1 MISVERLEK
10 IATDV
15 SFQPASVERVIRLI
29 DVLHEIANDR
39 ELGKLLALKGGTAL
53 NLFYLALDR
62 LSVDIDLNYVGAPD
76 REAMLRDSKIINTRL
91 PALLQSKGYEIG
103 RDPSG
108 EHAGGK
114 WRFRYVSAYQRPGTL
129 EVDVNYLFRTPFF
142 GWDRMNSAK
151 LGDYEAKNVGV
162 VDLHEIAAGKI
173 VALVARRASRD
184 LYDAWRLMQNENI
197 DWAQVKV
204 GALAIGA
211 ASRNLDWRT
220 VSLKDYNYDL
230 NDLNNKLL
238 SVVKNGVF
246 DAEGGPKKW
255 CDRILAEC
263 QEKLA
268 PLFKHNDGELAFL
281 DALYD
286 RGSIEVDTLPANDD
300 VKKSIE
306 AFPALRWKAQ
316 HISQHLGRKP
326 GI

>member
-1 MISVERLEK
+1 MISAERLEK
-10 IATDV
+10 IAAEV

-29 DVLHEIANDR
+29 DVLHQISNDR

-62 LSVDIDLNYVGAPD
+62 LSVDIDLNYVGAAD
-76 REAMLRDSKIINTRL
+76 RETMLRDAKIIGTRL
-91 PALLQSKGYEIG
+91 PALLQSKGYEVA

-114 WRFRYVSAYQRPGTL
+114 WRFKYVSAYQRPGTL
-129 EVDVNYLFRTPFF
+129 EVDVNYIYRTPFF
-142 GWDRMNSAK
+142 GWGRMDSAK
-151 LGDYEAKNVGV
+151 LGDYVAKNVGV
-162 VDLHEIAAGKI
+162 IDLHEIAAGKI

-184 LYDAWRLMQNENI
+184 LYDAWRLLQNEKI
-197 DWAQVKV
+197 DWKRVKV

-211 ASRNLDWRT
+211 ASRDLDWRT
-220 VSLKDYNYDL
+220 VSLKDYKYDL

-238 SVVKNGVF
+238 SVVKNGTF
-246 DAEGGPKKW
+246 DADRGPKKW

-268 PLFKHNDGELAFL
+268 PLFAYDAGESAFL
-281 DALYD
+281 NALYD
-286 RGSIEVDTLPANDD
+286 RGSIEVDTLPTDED
-300 VKKSIE
+300 VKKQIA

-316 HISQHLGRKP
+316 NVAEHLGRKP

>member
-1 MISVERLEK
+1 MISLERLEK

-15 SFQPASVERVIRLI
+15 SFQPASIERVIRLI
-29 DVLHEIANDR
+29 DVLHQIANDR
-39 ELGKLLALKGGTAL
+39 EIGKLLALKGGTAL

-62 LSVDIDLNYVGAPD
+62 LSVDIDLNYVGAAD

-114 WRFRYVSAYQRPGTL
+114 WRFRYISAYRRPGTL

-142 GWDRMNSAK
+142 GWERMNSAK
-151 LGDYEAKNVGV
+151 LGDYEARNVGV

-184 LYDAWRLMQNENI
+184 LYDAWRLLQSDNI

-211 ASRNLDWRT
+211 ASRDLDWRT
-220 VSLKDYNYDL
+220 VSLKDYKYDL

-238 SVVKNGVF
+238 SVVKNGMF
-246 DAEGGPKKW
+246 EAEGSPKKW

-263 QEKLA
+263 QERLA
-268 PLFKHNDGELAFL
+268 PLFKHNDRELAFL

-286 RGSIEVDTLPANDD
+286 RGSIEVDTLPVNDD
-300 VKKSIE
+300 VKKRIE

-316 HISQHLGRKP
+316 HVAQNLGRKP
-326 GI
+326 AI